1 MTVRSLP
8 LMNVLAASGFE
19 VMSVRGTRNP
29 ASTAAASPDGLNSAS
44 PMRWGWFT

>member
-19 VMSVRGTRNP
+19 VMSVRGTREP
-29 ASTAAASPDGLNSAS
+29 GIDGGGEPGRRTPAS